1 MRIVEPT
8 VRARTLEGF
17 ELLVRELGG
26 DPARIL
32 RRVGIASD
40 VTERPLEWISFPA
53 VLRACEAVTDETRC
67 PTFRIA
73 PRNGPSVEL
82 SRSVAAHRLILAR
95 STQRL

>member
-17 ELLVRELGG
+17 ELLVR

-40 VTERPLEWISFPA
+40 VTERP
-53 VLRACEAVTDETRC
+53 
-67 PTFRIA
+67 
-73 PRNGPSVEL
+73 
-82 SRSVAAHRLILAR
+82 
-95 STQRL
+95 